1 MKLKQL
7 SVGSAL
13 KLGWLAISCVWLPF
27 GLIFGVL
34 ALLGISPVSINQTPT
49 YGIGG
54 LIGGLIIGLVFSALG
69 AAIFALGALASRLV
83 PIMCNAKIPLLDEEE
98 D

>member
-7 SVGSAL
+7 TVGSAL
-13 KLGWLAISCVWLPF
+13 KLGWLAISCVWIPMGML
-27 GLIFGVL
+27 FGVL
-34 ALLGISPVSINQTPT
+34 ALLGISPVTINQTPT
-49 YGIGG
+49 YGFGG

-69 AAIFALGALASRLV
+69 AVIFALGALASRLL
-83 PIMCNAKIPLLDEEE
+83 PIIRNAEIPLLDDEE